1 MITFK
6 FEYNAETKIA
16 TYWLYRDGVP
26 DEMIGLTATFEV
38 ANGVAEFIQYTI
50 NISAEDSAQKLLNK
64 LGNFVDS
71 YNI

>member
-1 MITFK
+1 MITLK
-6 FEYNAETKIA
+6 FEYTAETEVA

-26 DEMIGLTATFEV
+26 DEMIELTATFEV
-38 ANGVAEFIQYTI
+38 ANAVAEFIQYTI

>member
-1 MITFK
+1 MITLK
-6 FEYNAETKIA
+6 FEYNSETKIA

-26 DEMIGLTATFEV
+26 DEMVEFNATFDV
-38 ANGVAEFIQYTI
+38 ANSVAQFIQYTI
-50 NISAEDSAQKLLNK
+50 NISAEDSAQKVLYH